1 MQRSNTRTNPSEKN
15 RMREEIDAQ
24 IREYLQR
31 GGKIDILLANQ
42 RQQDTAI
49 GSVWR
54 TDDLSE
60 LDR

>member
-1 MQRSNTRTNPSEKN
+1 MNRGNTRSNPNEKH

-24 IREYLQR
+24 VREYLQR
-31 GGKIDILLANQ
+31 GGKIDVLLANQ
-42 RQQDTAI
+42 RQRDTAI